1 MKMETLEAIATR
13 RSNRRFKPDPIPQD
27 VLEKILNAGIMAP
40 SGKNRQSWRFVVLS
54 VESWHKKQEF
64 NRQDAKIAKS
74 ASVFAWRSLRLRG
87 FQRFWFRLVP
97 AQNDS
102 AGGAVR
108 SRGCTRSHLLP

>member
-74 ASVFAWRSLRLRG
+74 ARVFAWRSLRLRG
-87 FQRFWFRLVP
+87 FPRFWFRLVR
-97 AQNDS
+97 
-102 AGGAVR
+102 VR
-108 SRGCTRSHLLP
+108 GYEIGRDRASGR